1 VIFNQVTVGPLSQDH
16 LVCLAARAQL
26 YIDQMSIPPGKAFGH
41 YEVLSPLGTGGMG
54 EVYLARDTLLDR
66 QVALKFLPADIA
78 HDQQRLRRF
87 VQEAKAA
94 SSLTHPNIAHI
105 YEIGEADGTRFIAME
120 YVEGKSLDQRING
133 APLKTTEMLQIASQA
148 ADALSEAHAKGIVHR
163 DIKSANIMLTTRGQ
177 VKVLD
182 FGLAKI
188 LSSSESPGVTE
199 VPTQLK
205 TTPGLVIGTL
215 PYMSPEQALGQE
227 IDHRSDIFSL
237 GVVLYEMAT
246 GRLPFSGKTAPETIS
261 LITSAQPVAAARF
274 NYDLPTEFDRIIRK
288 CLEKDRERRYQ
299 SATDLVVDL
308 ENLRR
313 DSQSGATVVQ
323 RRAAGS
329 LRESRRSLLF
339 VVALIALVLTAGLVL
354 FYWTKTRSQRGSQHI
369 ESIAVLPFVNSSGDL
384 NSEYLSDGVTE
395 SIINSLSQL
404 PRLRVMA
411 RTTVF
416 RYKGKEVEPETVG
429 RELQVDA
436 VLTGRVL
443 RQGDTLIV
451 QADLMNV
458 ADGSQLWGEHY
469 TRKLVDVFAIQ
480 DEIAQQITDRL
491 RLRLTGAEQKL
502 VTKHYTESTEAYD
515 LYLQGRYFWGK
526 RNQEGFEKA
535 VEYYQQAVTLDPNYA
550 LAYVGL
556 ASSYASLG
564 GVLGY
569 RAPKETF
576 PKSKEFALKAIA
588 LDETLAEA
596 HSELATYALNYEWN
610 WSEAEREYKRAI
622 EINPNY
628 GFAHSGYGTYLEA
641 LGRFDEAI
649 SERQLAYKFDP
660 LSPFAAADVGYP
672 NYYARRYD
680 VAVQHY
686 QKGLELDPNFSWG
699 HLWIGQV
706 YVAKGMFKEA
716 LDEISQAIKL
726 SGGDTRAKA
735 TLGYAYAV
743 SGRREDALKVLDELK
758 NASQQRYVSPYYIAL
773 IYVGL
778 GQDQEA
784 IAWLQKARDE
794 RQPYLILMK
803 VEPVF
808 DRLHSNS
815 EFIAIERS
823 VGLGP

>member
-1 VIFNQVTVGPLSQDH
+1 
-16 LVCLAARAQL
+16 
-26 YIDQMSIPPGKAFGH
+26 M
-41 YEVLSPLGTGGMG
+41 GGMG

-66 QVALKFLPADIA
+66 QVALKFLPAEIA
-78 HDQQRLRRF
+78 HDPQRLRRF

-105 YEIGEADGTRFIAME
+105 YEIGEADSVRFIAME

-133 APLKTTEMLQIASQA
+133 APLKTAEMLQIASQA
-148 ADALSEAHAKGIVHR
+148 ADAISEAHAKGIVHR

-177 VKVLD
+177 VKMLD

-188 LSSSESPGVTE
+188 LSSSAPVVTE
-199 VPTQLK
+199 LPTQLK
-205 TTPGLVIGTL
+205 TSPGLVIGTV

-246 GRLPFSGKTAPETIS
+246 GRLPFCGKTTPETIG
-261 LITSAQPVAAARF
+261 LITSAQPEAAARF
-274 NYDLPTEFDRIIRK
+274 NYDLPAEFDRIIRK
-288 CLEKDRERRYQ
+288 CLEKARERRYQ

-313 DSQSGATVVQ
+313 DSQSGAAVAQ

-329 LRESRRSLLF
+329 LQQSRLPLLF
-339 VVALIALVLTAGLVL
+339 GVALIAVIITAGLLL
-354 FYWTKTRSQRGSQHI
+354 FYWTKTRSQRGSQNI

-384 NSEYLSDGVTE
+384 KSEYLSDGVTE

-411 RTTVF
+411 RTTMF
-416 RYKGKEVEPETVG
+416 RYKGKEVAPETVG

-443 RQGDTLIV
+443 QQADTLIV
-451 QADLMNV
+451 QADLMSV

-502 VTKHYTESTEAYD
+502 LTKHYTENTEAYD
-515 LYLQGRYFWGK
+515 LFLKGRYFWGK
-526 RNQEGFEKA
+526 GNQEGFEKA
-535 VEYYQQAVTLDPNYA
+535 IEYYQQAVALDPNYA

-556 ASSYASLG
+556 ATSYASLG

-588 LDETLAEA
+588 LDEILAEA
-596 HSELATYALNYEWN
+596 HSSLATYSLNYEWN

-622 EINPNY
+622 ELNPNY
-628 GFAHSGYGTYLEA
+628 AFAHSGYGTYLEA
-641 LGRFDEAI
+641 LGRFDEAVA
-649 SERQLAYKFDP
+649 ERQLAYKFDP
-660 LSPFAAADVGYP
+660 LSAFAAADVGYP
-672 NYYARRYD
+672 LYYARRYD
-680 VAVQHY
+680 DAIQHY
-686 QKGLELDPNFSWG
+686 KKGLELDPNFSWG
-699 HLWIGQV
+699 HLWIGQT
-706 YVAKGMFKEA
+706 YVAKGMYKEA
-716 LDEISQAIKL
+716 LEEINQAVKL
-726 SGGDTRAKA
+726 SRGDTRAQA
-735 TLGYAYAV
+735 TLGHAHAV
-743 SGRREDALKVLDELK
+743 SGRRDEALAVLDELK
-758 NASQQRYVSPYYIAL
+758 KASQQRYVSPYYIAL

-778 GQDQEA
+778 GRDQEA

-794 RQPYLILMK
+794 RETYLILMK

-808 DRLHSNS
+808 DRLHSNA

-823 VGLGP
+823 VGLEP